1 MVINFVIAEAA
12 DIPDRLRF
20 RGWFASAIRFTRQ
33 VLDSVR
39 SLIKTRLQPRSDSPD
54 PETDLSVL
62 IKKPDFSLDHTTDL
76 KLLHP
81 DWYLFFSISPP
92 RSLQGICHD
101 QN

>member
-1 MVINFVIAEAA
+1 MVAKFLIAEAA

-20 RGWFASAIRFTRQ
+20 RGWITSAIRFVRQ

-39 SLIKTRLQPRSDSPD
+39 SLVKTRLQPRFDSPD

-62 IKKPDFSLDHTTDL
+62 IKKADFPLDHTTDL

-81 DWYLFFSISPP
+81 DWYLFFSVSPP

-101 QN
+101 PN